1 LLWIGE
7 CLNLLVSHTKEFIY
21 LKTVK
26 TGGTST
32 EVLFQPFCMPT
43 PISVNDIPEWLETEL
58 VSEYG
63 IVGARGARAHLE
75 NTYFNHMSGAALRG
89 QVNSEVW
96 TGYLKFANIRNPW
109 AKTLSHFFYAG
120 ISPTI
125 DRQNADVSTI
135 RHHFSQ
141 FALGYQLPAVEGFFR
156 SQLDNLDF
164 YIRYEN
170 LEADIEKV
178 QDLLGIQPEVN
189 LPKFKTGFRPTKF
202 DSYAQLFTPAARD
215 HIGDVYNGW
224 ISQFNYRF

>member
-1 LLWIGE
+1 
-7 CLNLLVSHTKEFIY
+7 

-43 PISVNDIPEWLETEL
+43 PISVNDIPEWLEQEL
-58 VSEYG
+58 VSGNG

-75 NTYFNHMSGAALRG
+75 NTYFNHMSGEALRRR
-89 QVNSEVW
+89 VNSEVW
-96 TGYLKFANIRNPW
+96 NDYFKFANIRNPW

-125 DRQNADVSTI
+125 DRNTADVARI
-135 RHHFSQ
+135 RQEFSEY
-141 FALGYQLPAVEGFFR
+141 ALGYQMPGVEDFFK
-156 SQLDNLDF
+156 SPLDNLDF

-170 LEADIEKV
+170 LEADIERA
-178 QDLLGIQPEVN
+178 QELLGVQSQIN
-189 LPKFKTGFRPTKF
+189 LPKFKTGYRPMKF
-202 DSYAQLFTPAARD
+202 DSYTELFTPAARD
-215 HIGDVYNGW
+215 HIGDVYNDW